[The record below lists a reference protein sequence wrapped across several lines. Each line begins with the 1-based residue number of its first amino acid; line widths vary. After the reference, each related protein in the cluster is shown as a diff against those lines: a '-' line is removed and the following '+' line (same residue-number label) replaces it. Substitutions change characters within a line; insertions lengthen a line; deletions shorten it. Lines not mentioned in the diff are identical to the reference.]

1 MRNICSVNILQIL
14 IANVKFRRAMFD
26 LSLDQYTFKK
36 RREWKV
42 MKITVTQLSIYNLYE
57 AFQG

>member
-36 RREWKV
+36 RRAWKV
-42 MKITVTQLSIYNLYE
+42 MKITVTRLSTYNLYD
-57 AFQG
+57 AFQE